1 MMNFNSFIPALP
13 QPPHD
18 PLSWLLNTRTGWH
31 EAALTGIELF
41 AAPEGLALAPVPD
54 TIPSLTEPGGS
65 FGGLTTPA
73 NVALGPD
80 GTIFLLD
87 ASTGQLKVF
96 DSCECV
102 FKTVPCFGGAG
113 SGPREL
119 LDPHGIGIC
128 GSNLFVCDTGNHRL
142 SVFSLNSFALR
153 AVWKPPATKVVNPW
167 EPYDIAFDRIGRVF
181 VSDSANGCIH
191 RFAPSGQW
199 QTRLDG
205 FGLVRHIAIDCRDRL
220 YVVTEGVDR
229 TVRIVDLD
237 GKDIDTATR
246 ADLLSRHF
254 PPLPFVVEPGRIK
267 PYAPLRPLRNLRALC
282 GGDHFNA
289 ENAEITQRMQRE
301 DIACTFD
308 LNGNAIPN
316 PVPLPPPQFVTQGTY
331 LSAELDSGLYK
342 CQWHRV
348 VIRGQ
353 IPSGTSIKVM
363 TYTGETAQPK
373 DYIQTLPD
381 DVWTT
386 NQSARQLEDGC
397 FDCLIT
403 SDEGRFLWL
412 QLRLKGNGAA
422 TPVIESVT
430 IEFPRISLRRY
441 LPGVFGE
448 DAAGANF
455 TDRFLS
461 IFDTTFRS
469 IEKVVDTEAR
479 FFDPL
484 SAPAQGVGKSRDFL
498 SFIASWI
505 GLTLDRYLP
514 EEKRRQLVKRAAS
527 LYSLRGTTEGLR
539 RQLLFFLGME
549 PEANCCPGDKPQ
561 KTCTPPPSNCV
572 VPEKTPCEW
581 TPPPLILE
589 HFQLR
594 RWLFLGQGRLGDQA
608 ILWGRRIVNRSQLDE
623 TAAVG
628 QTQLLTTQDPFRD
641 PFHVYAHKFSAF
653 VPACFGKSDSL
664 RRGLENLINAEK
676 PAHTQHQLIFV
687 EPRFRI
693 GFQSM
698 IGLDSV
704 VGRYPSEGITL
715 NQTSLGSSS
724 LLGAARNRQGG
735 PSFEVS
741 QSRVGTSTKLD

>member
-1 MMNFNSFIPALP
+1 MMNFNSFIPALA

-31 EAALTGIELF
+31 EAELTDIELF
-41 AAPEGLALAPVPD
+41 AEPEGLALAPVPD

-119 LDPHGIGIC
+119 LNPHGIGIC
-128 GSNLFVCDTGNHRL
+128 GGNLFVCDTGNHRL

-153 AVWKPPATKVVNPW
+153 AVWRPPATKVTNDW
-167 EPYDIAFDRIGRVF
+167 EPYDIAFDRLGRVF
-181 VSDSANGCIH
+181 VSDGANGCIH

-199 QTRLDG
+199 QARLDG
-205 FGLVRHIAIDCRDRL
+205 FGTVKDIAIDCRDQL

-229 TVRIVDLD
+229 TVRVVDLD
-237 GKDIDTATR
+237 GKDINTATR
-246 ADLLSRHF
+246 ADLLKPEF
-254 PPLPFVVEPGRIK
+254 PSLPFVVEPGR
-267 PYAPLRPLRNLRALC
+267 LNLCSICR
-282 GGDHFNA
+282 
-289 ENAEITQRMQRE
+289 TQT
-301 DIACTFD
+301 ACFFD

-316 PVPLPPPQFVTQGTY
+316 PVPLPPPQFAKQGTY
-331 LSAELDSGLYK
+331 LSAELDSSLYK

-353 IPSGTSIKVM
+353 IPTGTSIKVM
-363 TYTGETAQPK
+363 TYSGETPQPK
-373 DYIQTLPD
+373 EYIQTLPD

-386 NQSARQLEDGC
+386 NQIARQLEDGV

-422 TPVIESVT
+422 TPVIESIK

-441 LPGVFGE
+441 LPAVFGE

-469 IEKVVDTEAR
+469 IEKVIDTEAR

-484 SAPAQGVGKSRDFL
+484 SAPAKGVGGSRDFL

-505 GLTLDRYLP
+505 GLTLDRHLS
-514 EEKRRQLVKRAAS
+514 EEKRRQLVRRAAS

-549 PEANCCPGDKPQ
+549 PEANCCPGDKPL

-572 VPEKTPCEW
+572 VPEKTPCKW

-608 ILWGRRIVNRSQLDE
+608 VLWGRRIVNRSQLDE
-623 TAAVG
+623 TAEVG

-664 RRGLENLINAEK
+664 RRGLENLINAER

-715 NQTSLGSSS
+715 NQTSLGNAS
-724 LLGAARNRQGG
+724 LLSAAPNRQGG